1 MHILLVPPSKVPRLP
16 FRPRMST
23 ALHFQPDALH
33 GVTAGIAVVEIE
45 GREHDGRGRG
55 VHERVGDVNGRG
67 HVVRTQVEVDDA
79 VR

>member
-1 MHILLVPPSKVPRLP
+1 
-16 FRPRMST
+16 MST